1 MTSGDIFISI
11 AIAVITALIVLFL
24 KESRLSGLAL
34 IAAIAGGAII
44 LIRLFPALATLLDG
58 YTALGSISGISSY
71 YFGLILKIIGIAYIC
86 EFGAQLCRDAA
97 QGAIALKIELAAKIA
112 ILIISLP
119 VLTSIVNAV
128 IELL

>member
-1 MTSGDIFISI
+1 MTSADIFISI
-11 AIAVITALIVLFL
+11 AIAIITALIVLFL

-34 IAAIAGGAII
+34 ITAVAGGAII
-44 LIRLFPALATLLDG
+44 LIRLLPSLSSLLEG
-58 YTALGSISGISSY
+58 YTALGSISGINSY
-71 YFGLILKIIGIAYIC
+71 YFGLIIKIIGIAYIC

-97 QGAIALKIELAAKIA
+97 QGAMALKIELAAKIA

-119 VLTSIVNAV
+119 VLSAIVNAV

>member
-1 MTSGDIFISI
+1 MTSADVFISI
-11 AIAVITALIVLFL
+11 AIAIITALIVLFL

-34 IAAIAGGAII
+34 MTAIAGGAII
-44 LIRLFPALATLLDG
+44 IIRLLPSLSSLLEG

-71 YFGLILKIIGIAYIC
+71 YFGLIIKIIGIAYIC
-86 EFGAQLCRDAA
+86 EFGAQICRDAA
-97 QGAIALKIELAAKIA
+97 QGAMALKIELAAKIA

-119 VLTSIVNAV
+119 VLSAIVNSV

>member
-1 MTSGDIFISI
+1 MTSGDVFVSI
-11 AIAVITALIVLFL
+11 AIAIITALIVLFL
-24 KESRLSGLAL
+24 KESRLSGLSL

-44 LIRLFPALATLLDG
+44 IIRLLPALSTLLEG

-86 EFGAQLCRDAA
+86 EFGAQLCRDAS

-112 ILIISLP
+112 ILILALP
-119 VLTSIVNAV
+119 VLSSIVNAV

>member
-1 MTSGDIFISI
+1 MTSSDIFISI
-11 AIAVITALIVLFL
+11 AIAIITALIVLFL
-24 KESRLSGLAL
+24 KESRLSGLSL

-44 LIRLFPALATLLDG
+44 IIRLFPSLSSLLEG

-86 EFGAQLCRDAA
+86 EFGAQLCRDAS

-112 ILIISLP
+112 ILC
-119 VLTSIVNAV
+119 
-128 IELL
+128 